1 MIIDLSLQIVVAASL
16 VLVVW
21 HCHEA
26 INMMTKLTRPLTR
39 AGYLALAGGAAIG
52 VVLIVSGTV
61 PHWPSA
67 PVAAGVALIM
77 SNQRRGPKI
86 SPEIRKKKALRRK
99 DDLFEVSV
107 QD

>member
-1 MIIDLSLQIVVAASL
+1 MIIDLLLQIVVAASL
-16 VLVVW
+16 VLVAW

-26 INMMTKLTRPLTR
+26 INMMTKRTKHMTR
-39 AGYLALAGGAAIG
+39 AGYLALAGGSAIG

-77 SNQRRGPKI
+77 ANQRKCQKVGSSLRN
-86 SPEIRKKKALRRK
+86 KKQSHVS
-99 DDLFEVSV
+99 DPFGVSV